1 VILDTNVLLRALD
14 GDPGAQGQAARARIA
29 QAREDGNQLTV
40 LAATV
45 LEVAYVLES
54 SRAGYGWPRDAVAD
68 AITAVI
74 EDPALEVEHADALR
88 TAVAEYRARS
98 VDLHDCLLSAI
109 AAERDTAVLS
119 FDEDLR
125 RMGHHEFP

>member
-29 QAREDGNQLTV
+29 QAREDGRQLTV

-54 SRAGYGWPRDAVAD
+54 PRAGYGWPRDAVAD
-68 AITAVI
+68 AITAVT
-74 EDPALEVEHADALR
+74 EDPALEVERADALR
-88 TAVAEYRARS
+88 TAVTEYRARS
-98 VDLHDCLLSAI
+98 VDLHDCLLNAV